1 MIFKKEIDEIK
12 EIFNTKILPEIRS
25 DSDLRPLIEHTCLS
39 SDVTD
44 KIVLKTAEEA
54 VKFSFFGICVP
65 PSRVKF
71 AKELTSGSRVKIVT
85 VISFPMGYSTAV
97 IKASEAAYA
106 RDSGADEIDL
116 VIDIGSV
123 LEGNYTR
130 TQKEI
135 RAVVSAVGEKTPV
148 KAIIET
154 ALLNQDQIIT
164 SAFAAVESGAKFIKT
179 STGFS
184 KRGASVEDV
193 MLLKSAA
200 EFFNTIYGMQVGIK
214 ASGGIKDRIFALSL
228 VAAGADRIGSSK
240 SMSLI

>member
-12 EIFNTKILPEIRS
+12 DNFKAKKPPEIKL
-25 DSDLRPLIEHTCLS
+25 DSDLRSLIEHTCLS
-39 SDVTD
+39 SDVSD
-44 KIVLKTAEEA
+44 EIVLKTAEEA
-54 VKFSFFGICVP
+54 LKFSFFGICIP

-71 AKELTSGSRVKIVT
+71 AKELTQGSGIKIVT

-97 IKASEAAYA
+97 VKASEAAYA
-106 RDSGADEIDL
+106 RDCGADEVDL

-123 LEGNYTR
+123 LEGNYAR
-130 TQKEI
+130 TQKEV

-154 ALLNQDQIIT
+154 ALLDQDQIIT
-164 SAFAAVESGAKFIKT
+164 SAFAAAESGAKFIKT

-184 KRGASVEDV
+184 KRGASVADI
-193 MLLKSAA
+193 MLLKSAS
-200 EFFNTIYGMQVGIK
+200 EFFDTIYGIHVGIK
-214 ASGGIKDRIFALSL
+214 ASGGIKDRVFALNL

-240 SMSLI
+240 SLSLI